1 MPSELKYVLID
12 IIEKEKNPN
21 PLKLW
26 KKQYSRTIL
35 PLIKKCNICL
45 FANNISKKGQ

>member
-12 IIEKEKNPN
+12 IIERKENPN

-35 PLIKKCNICL
+35 PLIKNVIFVCL
-45 FANNISKKGQ
+45 LTTSV